1 MKKLMCLLA
10 VGAMVGLTA
19 CSGGKIGVLPANKNL
34 VDVASLPRMRVVGLS
49 VVVPESLSVSEADG
63 YKPVADILWRED
75 PYGDRYVQVKKI
87 LTDGITRG
95 TRKLHGDLP
104 VVLHVEL
111 VRFHAVTERTRY
123 AFVGEHEIEFML
135 SVTNA
140 RTGDTIVPFYL
151 VDATF
156 GAFGGAQA
164 LEAERAGITQKVR
177 ILNQLDEVIRQEL
190 TGTPAKLAN

>member
-1 MKKLMCLLA
+1 MKKLVCLLA
-10 VGAMVGLTA
+10 VGSMVLLTA
-19 CSGGKIGVLPANKNL
+19 CSGGKTGLWSANKNQ
-34 VDVASLPRMRVVGLS
+34 VDVASLPPMRVVGLS

-75 PYGDRYVQVKKI
+75 PYGDRHAQVKTI

-95 TRKLHGDLP
+95 TRKLYGDLP

-111 VRFHAVTERTRY
+111 VRFHAVTQRTRY
-123 AFVGEHEIEFML
+123 AFKGVHEIEFML
-135 SVTNA
+135 SVKNS
-140 RTGDTIVPFYL
+140 RTGDTIVPSYL

-156 GAFGGAQA
+156 AAHGGGQA

-177 ILNQLDEVIRQEL
+177 ILDQLDAVIRQEL
-190 TGTPAKLAN
+190 TGTPATRAN